1 MREMASSSPTM
12 VFSVVDRDGQLIG
25 EIMHPKIGPVLGR
38 GAKTVL
44 LVRGKP
50 ENQQLKTM

>member
-1 MREMASSSPTM
+1 MGEMTSSSRIM
-12 VFSVVDRDGQLIG
+12 VFSVVDRDGQPIG
-25 EIMHPKIGPVLGR
+25 EIMHPKVGPVVGR

-50 ENQQLKTM
+50 EHQQLKTM